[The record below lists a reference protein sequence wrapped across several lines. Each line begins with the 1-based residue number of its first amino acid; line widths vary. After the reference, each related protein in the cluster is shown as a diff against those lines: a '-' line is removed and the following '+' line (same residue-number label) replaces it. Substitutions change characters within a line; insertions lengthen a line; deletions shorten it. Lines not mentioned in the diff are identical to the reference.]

1 MNGAAL
7 VLGVGARDGIGGA
20 VAARLVRE
28 GLHVFVLGR
37 TAEKLDALCECL
49 REEGASA
56 GGRADAIV
64 GDCTSGADVAGAF
77 DTIEREAGAPPRIV
91 IYNAGN
97 AAMGS
102 LRDMDDDFFEA
113 AWRICAFGA
122 FLCGR
127 EAARRMLPAG
137 GGSLIFTGATSS
149 LRAKPPFTA
158 FAAAKAAERAV
169 AQGLAREFGP
179 EGLHV
184 AHVIIDGMID
194 GNQLKSRMPDIG
206 QRMGEDGMLSPDA
219 IADAYWHLHTQHRS
233 AWTFELDLRPY
244 KESW

>member
-1 MNGAAL
+1 M
-7 VLGVGARDGIGGA
+7 
-20 VAARLVRE
+20 
-28 GLHVFVLGR
+28 GR
-37 TAEKLDALCECL
+37 TASKLDALCEKL
-49 REEGASA
+49 VEEGASA
-56 GGRADAIV
+56 GGSAASIV
-64 GDCTSGADVAGAF
+64 GDCTLADDVRLAF
-77 DTIEREAGAPPRIV
+77 DTIQARTGAPPRAV
-91 IYNAGN
+91 VYNAGN

-102 LRDMDDDFFEA
+102 LRDMQDDFFEA

-127 EAARRMLPAG
+127 EAARRMVPAG
-137 GGSLIFTGATSS
+137 GGSLLFTGATSS

-158 FAAAKAAERAV
+158 FASAKAAERAV

-184 AHVIIDGMID
+184 AHVIVDGMID
-194 GNQLKSRMPDIG
+194 GAQIKSRLPDIG

-233 AWTFELDLRPY
+233 AWTFELDLRPF
-244 KESW
+244 KETW